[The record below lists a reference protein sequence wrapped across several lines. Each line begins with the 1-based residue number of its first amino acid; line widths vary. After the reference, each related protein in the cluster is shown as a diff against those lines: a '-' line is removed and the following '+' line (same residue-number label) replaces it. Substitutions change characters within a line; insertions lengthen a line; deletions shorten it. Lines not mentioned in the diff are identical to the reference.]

1 MNANQYS
8 IRPNQLCA
16 AGAAALASTLVLS
29 SVLWLFAGN
38 LPAAAANA
46 AVVVQQHAAERA

>member
-8 IRPNQLCA
+8 IRPNQLFA

-38 LPAAAANA
+38 LPAAAAST